1 MKRVIYREENSYA
14 TVDFEGVSFTE
25 EDVSFLFLIPILSI
39 LRIPSNQWG
48 LQ

>member
-1 MKRVIYREENSYA
+1 MQQLILKE
-14 TVDFEGVSFTE
+14 FFTE

>member
-14 TVDFEGVSFTE
+14 TVDFEGVFTE